1 MGEIGEV
8 TTLVSSQSTTSLK
21 TDKTQKQV
29 RKPLPLR
36 EREHAEP
43 GQKGRVYCEKSLV
56 ITHHSELP

>member
-8 TTLVSSQSTTSLK
+8 KTLVSSQSTKSPK

-29 RKPLPLR
+29 RKSLPLR

-43 GQKGRVYCEKSLV
+43 GQKGRVYTAKKAL
-56 ITHHSELP
+56 